1 MDYNKIPSDIISVIE
16 ENRNKEYQYFIDES
30 ISLSEQKMLPET
42 KAILFNIFRDYLA
55 TEEQKQKIEKQ
66 IYDIFCKFAQHDYF
80 LAKSIYDNF
89 VDRGL
94 IEDDDQFQKEWFDYI
109 FNGEEIKHEP
119 QEFKDILGKVVKL

>member
-1 MDYNKIPSDIISVIE
+1 METRTKLVAVEFVDNKC
-16 ENRNKEYQYFIDES
+16 
-30 ISLSEQKMLPET
+30 T
-42 KAILFNIFRDYLA
+42 KAYIVKNL
-55 TEEQKQKIEKQ
+55 TETEYKKLVNESTEFALKEEERKQKIEKQ

-80 LAKSIYDNF
+80 LAKSIYDNL

-109 FNGEEIKHEP
+109 FKGEEIKHEP